1 MNYEKMMEWEECEC
15 TNMRKQ
21 RYKLHNRVTRIR
33 VIILIQLCT
42 SNEIQKN
49 EI

>member
-15 TNMRKQ
+15 SNMRKQ

-33 VIILIQLCT
+33 DHTDSIMYI
-42 SNEIQKN
+42 
-49 EI
+49 